1 MSNLSSLLIPSFF
14 SKTTELQTNIQY
26 KIELNFK
33 ATVQAVYLEKNQ
45 FRIERFYS
53 NLWVRDVPTSIK
65 NLKSIKLKA
74 FINTSNLNYKGEVI
88 LSINIDNNLVSQKT
102 FSLDFDQNYSEWL
115 ILNYDFE

>member
-1 MSNLSSLLIPSFF
+1 MASLSSLLIPSFLN
-14 SKTTELQTNIQY
+14 KTTKLETNIQY

-33 ATVQAVYLEKNQ
+33 ATVQAAYLEKNQ

-53 NLWVRDVPTSIK
+53 NLWVRDVPTSIENSK
-65 NLKSIKLKA
+65 TIKLKA
-74 FINTSNLNYKGEVI
+74 FINTSNLNYKGEAI
-88 LSINIDNNLVSQKT
+88 LSIYVDNNLVSQKT